1 MSIDASNTTALL
13 AIMFALIALGHF
25 IDTTRLGKSLS
36 GVIWVIFGAMALSNL
51 GVVPMAAPLY
61 DLIWDLGI
69 PLAVSLLLFHANL
82 VRILGESGRLLIA
95 FVIGAA
101 GAMAGVLVALQF
113 IDLGE
118 HAPALAGMFT
128 GTYIGGSVNFA
139 SVADATQ
146 FSGQKSLMSAAVA
159 ADNIAGT
166 LFLIVLA
173 SLPAWA
179 IAKRYFVIASD
190 AVTGEDAELA
200 PVGKRAIIQD
210 LPISLMLAFGI
221 VFVSDV
227 IAEALGIGYLS
238 ILFVTAI
245 TVALATLLPRQM
257 GARAGA
263 YDFGMMVMYLFFFA
277 IGAGADVGAMLEQG
291 VDLFIFASII
301 IGVHFAVLLLG
312 GKLFKL
318 EISELVIA
326 SNACVLGAATAAAQA
341 GAMGWRALVT
351 PAILVA
357 TLGYAGA
364 SYLGVMIY
372 ELLLP

>member
-1 MSIDASNTTALL
+1 MVIEAGDTVALL
-13 AIMFALIALGHF
+13 GVMFALIALGHF
-25 IDTTRLGKSLS
+25 IDKTPLGKSLS

-82 VRILGESGRLLIA
+82 LRILGESGRLLIA
-95 FVIGAA
+95 FVIGATGTVLGVFA
-101 GAMAGVLVALQF
+101 GLQLV
-113 IDLGE
+113 DLGAD
-118 HAPALAGMFT
+118 APALAGMFT

-139 SVADATQ
+139 AVADATQ
-146 FSGQKSLMSAAVA
+146 FAGNESAMSAAVA

-179 IAKRYFVIASD
+179 IARRYFVVASD
-190 AVTGEDAELA
+190 TVKGEEAEAEAHPPAHTIL
-200 PVGKRAIIQD
+200 D
-210 LPISLMLAFGI
+210 LPISLALAFGI
-221 VFVSDV
+221 VFASDW
-227 IAEALGIGYLS
+227 IAGALGIGYLS

-245 TVALATLLPRQM
+245 TVGLATLLPGPM
-257 GARAGA
+257 GKRAGA
-263 YDFGMMVMYLFFFA
+263 YDFGLLVMYLFFFA
-277 IGAGADVGAMLEQG
+277 IGAGADVGAMLNKG
-291 VDLFIFASII
+291 VDLFIFASVII
-301 IGVHFAVLLLG
+301 AVHFAVLLAG

-318 EISELVIA
+318 EISEMVIA

-364 SYLGVMIY
+364 SFLGVLVFEI
-372 ELLLP
+372 LSP